1 LPLGKFKVY
10 GVTDWRVQAPPQDL
24 VAPSRRRSTPATAI
38 VFLQRLHVRVRKLH
52 RAPQGFAAFA
62 EVIAM
67 SSDEQRQRRCT
78 YGRVALNAPRRT
90 FHEP

>member
-1 LPLGKFKVY
+1 
-10 GVTDWRVQAPPQDL
+10 
-24 VAPSRRRSTPATAI
+24 
-38 VFLQRLHVRVRKLH
+38 VRKLH